1 MQPDLGCL
9 HHLAGAIIL
18 HLPSSHVLVGMAV
31 LLCRFDSAF
40 FFVCVLVKM
49 ARENQLEEMG
59 VAALSG

>member
-1 MQPDLGCL
+1 MFWLEWLYYSVDL
-9 HHLAGAIIL
+9 I
-18 HLPSSHVLVGMAV
+18 VL
-31 LLCRFDSAF
+31 F